1 MPKTAELKLRIDPE
15 LKKAAGEVYSQW
27 GLNLTDAV
35 TIFLHQSVAEG
46 GMPFAMKR
54 PRTIPAFNWDN
65 PDIVRISPETGHA
78 ILPAEWD
85 SDEDSVYDE
94 L

>member
-1 MPKTAELKLRIDPE
+1 
-15 LKKAAGEVYSQW
+15 VYARW

-46 GMPFAMKR
+46 GLPFALR
-54 PRTIPAFNWDN
+54 VPGRPAFDWSA
-65 PDIVRISPETGHA
+65 PGIVRIDAGTGHA
-78 ILPAEWD
+78 VLPADWAAP
-85 SDEDSVYDE
+85 EDSVYDS

>member
-1 MPKTAELKLRIDPE
+1 MPKTADLKLRIDPE
-15 LKKAAGEVYSQW
+15 LKKSASEVYGQW

-46 GMPFAMKR
+46 GMPFAMKK
-54 PRTIPAFNWDN
+54 PKNTPVFNWEN
-65 PDIVRISPETGHA
+65 PNTIRINPGAAHA
-78 ILPAEWD
+78 VLPTEWD
-85 SDEDSVYDE
+85 SDEDAVYDN